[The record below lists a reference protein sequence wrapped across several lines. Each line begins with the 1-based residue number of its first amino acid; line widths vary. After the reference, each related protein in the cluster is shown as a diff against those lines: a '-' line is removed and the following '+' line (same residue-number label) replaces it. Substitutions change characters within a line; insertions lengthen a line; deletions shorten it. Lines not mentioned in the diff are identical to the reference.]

1 MSCTVSAGIP
11 EGSVIMSALHLIW
24 IIPLAF
30 NLGYIVSGILADND
44 KIGLSPT
51 YANALRDAKT
61 EIARLKSDLTGTAFA
76 LSDHSAENIQLKEEI
91 ARLKLLSVRCCRC
104 NSKIKVSQATDC
116 PVCKQK
122 QSDISIS
129 DQMDNSYGRF

>member
-1 MSCTVSAGIP
+1 MSTLKTNHCDWLKNIRREMTLNEFVRQLPISHCARK
-11 EGSVIMSALHLIW
+11 EFKALQ
-24 IIPLAF
+24 
-30 NLGYIVSGILADND
+30 
-44 KIGLSPT
+44 
-51 YANALRDAKT
+51 AK
-61 EIARLKSDLTGTAFA
+61 IARLKSDLTGTAFA
-76 LSDHSAENIQLKEEI
+76 LSDYSAENIQLKEEI